1 MAEISLGG
9 EFRAGQELYKNID
22 NTRLASSDPSYQ
34 VLFY

>member
-1 MAEISLGG
+1 MADITLAG

-22 NTRLASSDPSYQ
+22 NTRLASSDLSYQ